1 MTALIFGHTP
11 MRRDKR
17 IVMEGSGPDQRHRD
31 KNSSVLEASFTQ
43 RPISR
48 LAGFGFEPTGAAK
61 QMPTRGV

>member
-1 MTALIFGHTP
+1 
-11 MRRDKR
+11 
-17 IVMEGSGPDQRHRD
+17 MEGPGPDQRHRD
-31 KNSSVLEASFTQ
+31 KNSSVLEASFTQQ